1 MVAFAGKMNLALNS
15 NQLNEEP
22 MRHMRKFRIAFAALA
37 LLALPVLS
45 LAAPVTIN
53 WWHAHLGARGEQ
65 VKIISDGFNKSQTQ
79 YKLVPTYKGNYT
91 DTMDAGLAAVLYAK
105 NQPHI
110 LQVFEVGTA
119 TMMAAKGA
127 IKPVYQVMKESG
139 LPFDPGVY
147 LPPVRGYYTTV
158 DGKMLSMPFNS
169 STPVLYYNVDM
180 FKKAGLDPEKPPI
193 SWVTMGQIAKKLVE
207 AGVCQAGFSSSWTGW
222 IHIENFSA
230 WHNVPI
236 GTKANG
242 FGGLDAKYTFNSSA
256 QVKHIQQLADW
267 QKDKVFVYGGR
278 TNVGNVKFSSGE
290 VAMYTE
296 SSAGYA
302 DFKRA
307 CNFEFQTTMLPYWP
321 DVKGFSFHYS
331 DPPPQQVV
339 HGSLWPAVKGAPQN
353 TIIGGASLWVLQGH
367 KPEEYQG
374 VAAFFN
380 YLSRPEVQ
388 AEWHQA
394 TGYLP
399 ITLAAYE
406 LTKKQGFYE
415 KNPGTETA
423 LKQMILHKPTENSKG
438 LRFGDHAN
446 TREIMDN
453 EFEAIFAGKK
463 TAKQGLDD
471 AVKAGNEL
479 LRKFENAIR

>member
-1 MVAFAGKMNLALNS
+1 
-15 NQLNEEP
+15 
-22 MRHMRKFRIAFAALA
+22 MRKLRIALAALV
-37 LLALPVLS
+37 LLVLPRLAF
-45 LAAPVTIN
+45 AAPVTID
-53 WWHAHLGARGEQ
+53 WWHAFGDARAEQ
-65 VKIISDGFNKSQTQ
+65 VKIICDGFNKSQTQ
-79 YKLVPTYKGNYT
+79 YQVVPTYKGNYA
-91 DTMDAGLAAVLYAK
+91 DTMNAGIAAFLYAK
-105 NQPHI
+105 NPPHI

-119 TMMAAKGA
+119 TMMAAKGL
-127 IKPVYQVMKESG
+127 IKPVYQLMKESG
-139 LPFDPGVY
+139 LPFDPNVY
-147 LPPVRGYYTTV
+147 LPPVKGYYTTI
-158 DGKMLSMPFNS
+158 DDKMLSMPFNS

-180 FKKAGLDPEKPPI
+180 FKKAGLDPEKPP
-193 SWVTMGQIAKKLVE
+193 VTWQIMGAIAKKLVA

-242 FGGLDAKYTFNSSA
+242 FGGLDAVYTFNRPA
-256 QVKHIQQLADW
+256 QVKHIKQLADW

-278 TNVGNVKFSSGE
+278 TNVGDAKFSSGE

-302 DFKRA
+302 EFKSK
-307 CNFEFQTTMLPYWP
+307 CKFEFRTAMLPYWP
-321 DVKGFSFHYS
+321 D
-331 DPPPQQVV
+331 
-339 HGSLWPAVKGAPQN
+339 VKGAPQN

-367 KPEEYQG
+367 KPEEYKA
-374 VAAFFN
+374 VAAFLN

-399 ITLAAYE
+399 LTLAAYE

-423 LKQMILHKPTENSKG
+423 LKQMTLHKPTENSKG
-438 LRFGDHAN
+438 LRFGDHAK

-453 EFEAIFAGKK
+453 EFEAVFAGQK

-479 LRKFENAIR
+479 LRKFEKANR